1 MSKRELMT
9 KNKPKLSPVLKG
21 ITVGPVE
28 AGKIKI
34 GGKGAERE
42 SRSGTKYNMAEKYDG
57 FVITKLSKK
66 GANFEVDYET
76 MRALG
81 SYDEK
86 SKSFKPLKSI
96 PIELNDD
103 DVIKFYTSGM
113 ACYQGKKCVCRGDR
127 EFGIQSDG
135 KVVECPCHKSEK
147 KDSKSSALCKPNGKF
162 SCIIKGVTPI
172 GKVHV
177 FRTTGYASIISLY
190 SGLRDIYKET
200 GGRFRGI
207 TFYLTYTKKTITDQF
222 GQVQTIPVVG
232 IECRM
237 DRKEMREAIKE
248 NAILEAKF
256 MANMQKL
263 EGYGIGATEEEL
275 IGIEEI
281 EEFYPDQQIQDKNE
295 DLQQIAYNEEEVR
308 EPENQADPAE
318 EKTEPT
324 REFYIEE
331 LKKMDYPDSFFK
343 GKKVQTLADIY
354 NTGVMY
360 EARPSEEVDVTE
372 YDLMGDLEINDN
384 DDINIDDILG

>member
-1 MSKRELMT
+1 M
-9 KNKPKLSPVLKG
+9 
-21 ITVGPVE
+21 
-28 AGKIKI
+28 
-34 GGKGAERE
+34 
-42 SRSGTKYNMAEKYDG
+42 
-57 FVITKLSKK
+57 
-66 GANFEVDYET
+66 
-76 MRALG
+76 
-81 SYDEK
+81 
-86 SKSFKPLKSI
+86 
-96 PIELNDD
+96 
-103 DVIKFYTSGM
+103 
-113 ACYQGKKCVCRGDR
+113 
-127 EFGIQSDG
+127 
-135 KVVECPCHKSEK
+135 
-147 KDSKSSALCKPNGKF
+147 
-162 SCIIKGVTPI
+162 
-172 GKVHV
+172 
-177 FRTTGYASIISLY
+177 
-190 SGLRDIYKET
+190 RDIYKET

-237 DRKEMREAIKE
+237 DRKEMREAIKA